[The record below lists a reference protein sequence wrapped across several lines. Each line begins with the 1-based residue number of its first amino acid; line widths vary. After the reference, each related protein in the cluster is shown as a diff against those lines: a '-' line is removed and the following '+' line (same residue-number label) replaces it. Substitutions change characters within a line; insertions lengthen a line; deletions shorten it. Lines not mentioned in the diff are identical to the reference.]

1 MAKCEEKII
10 HQALY
15 EKAVEWCDE
24 LKYDE
29 KLSDEY
35 VIDMA
40 HNIMFELQ
48 LCYLG
53 ENSSY
58 LTDPETGKLYC

>member
-1 MAKCEEKII
+1 MTKCEEKII
-10 HQALY
+10 HKALY
-15 EKAVEWCDE
+15 LKAVEWCDE

-35 VIDMA
+35 VIEMA

-48 LCYLG
+48 LCFLG

-58 LTDPETGKLYC
+58 YTDKDGKVHG

>member
-1 MAKCEEKII
+1 MSKCEEKII
-10 HQALY
+10 HKALY

-35 VIDMA
+35 IIEMA
-40 HNIMFELQ
+40 HNIMFELR

-58 LTDPETGKLYC
+58 YTDPKTGKMHG